1 MDRVKVCIET
11 KYITIE
17 FIKRY
22 LKLGLLGVVDLFK
35 YLEVTYHT
43 KDGMHYKTVADTLTI
58 PSFSMYITDS
68 IEDYE
73 NLLQTYIILGILDTE
88 SLRAP
93 PFRPLN

>member
-11 KYITIE
+11 KYLTIE

-22 LKLGLLGVVDLFK
+22 LKLGLIGVVDLFK

-43 KDGMHYKTVADTLTI
+43 KDGMHFFTVADDLCI
-58 PSFSMYITDS
+58 PSFKLYGTDS
-68 IEDYE
+68 LDAYE
-73 NLLQTYIILGILDTE
+73 NLLQTYIMLGILDIE